1 MSWKR
6 NKDELVKGMVDEKGG
21 EEVRRS
27 EEDKTRGMFEINDIK
42 GKRIKEV
49 KKWRSE
55 EEEVKKW
62 RSEEERDVWN

>member
-49 KKWRSE
+49 KKRRS
-55 EEEVKKW
+55 EEVKKW

>member
-1 MSWKR
+1 M
-6 NKDELVKGMVDEKGG
+6 KGMVDEKGG

-49 KKWRSE
+49 KKRRS
-55 EEEVKKW
+55 EEVKK
-62 RSEEERDVWN
+62 

>member
-1 MSWKR
+1 
-6 NKDELVKGMVDEKGG
+6 
-21 EEVRRS
+21 
-27 EEDKTRGMFEINDIK
+27 MFEINDIK